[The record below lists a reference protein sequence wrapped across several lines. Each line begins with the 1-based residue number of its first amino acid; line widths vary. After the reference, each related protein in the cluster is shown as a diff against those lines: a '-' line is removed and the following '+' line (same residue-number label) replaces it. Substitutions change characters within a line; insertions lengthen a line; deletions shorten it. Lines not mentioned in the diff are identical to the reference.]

1 MASSNK
7 AFEAA
12 ARDASVFPR
21 QVYNC
26 STAINLKT
34 AFIPVTFIEIMAD
47 ILLPCETRAPR
58 LHRAIFFKD
67 HSQQS
72 EEFSSLLED
81 DFNKL

>member
-12 ARDASVFPR
+12 ARDVSVFPR

-47 ILLPCETRAPR
+47 ALELVKLPLVNTPVWRAT
-58 LHRAIFFKD
+58 IFFL
-67 HSQQS
+67 
-72 EEFSSLLED
+72 SLVFL
-81 DFNKL
+81 KLF